1 MEHIGIYL
9 DILLCFIIFFGG
21 LLYFHQS
28 IPGCFHPRP
37 GLNGPQARFFRKG
50 CQVSAARSN
59 SKSVEHS
66 LLGNFDAEV
75 LFSWRTISLTG

>member
-1 MEHIGIYL
+1 MFHH
-9 DILLCFIIFFGG
+9 FFWGG

-37 GLNGPQARFFRKG
+37 GLNGPQTIFFRKG
-50 CQVSAARSN
+50 CQLSAARSN

-75 LFSWRTISLTG
+75 FFLGGQSHLLVNKYGYI